1 MKKFLLFASATVL
14 AFSAMGQSKNG
25 QVVNGELILEDFE
38 GAEPEMMVVPI
49 TLQKEYRDQDIH
61 LCDKG
66 VKEYKG
72 SKMAYGLSAYFHRLA
87 ADPMAEGPWSSDAAT
102 LFVKVT
108 LPEGKS
114 LGDYTDLKMDFAN
127 YDPATTS
134 ANQYHKMYVTAGDPD
149 VRAEA
154 FKKDFTEHETISNG
168 EIVTMV
174 SNMEEQSDLTGYNC
188 IMYDPYAWKGSFF
201 VAYSVQHNACGYY
214 IDNIRLAGAG
224 EAGVE
229 NVAAAKVLKVYGT
242 VGGIRVAGDAEVA
255 VYTLAGAQVVAKT
268 VVGNE
273 LVAVPAGA
281 YVVVANGA
289 ATKVL
294 VK

>member
-1 MKKFLLFASATVL
+1 MKKFLLFASATVM
-14 AFSAMGQSKNG
+14 AFSAMAQSNNG

-38 GAEPEMMVVPI
+38 GAEPEMKAVALG
-49 TLQKEYRDQDIH
+49 TETAYREQDIH
-61 LCDKG
+61 TCDKG
-66 VKEYKG
+66 IKENKG

-87 ADPMAEGPWSSDAAT
+87 ADPAAEGPWGSDYVT
-102 LFVKVT
+102 LAVKVT

-114 LGDYTDLKMDFAN
+114 LGDYTDLKFDFAN

-134 ANQYHKMYVTAGDPD
+134 ANQFHKMYVFADDID

-154 FKKDFTEHETISNG
+154 YKVDYGTDETLSNG
-168 EIVTMV
+168 EIRTMV
-174 SNMEEQSDLTGYNC
+174 SNMEEQSDITGYNC
-188 IMYDPYAWKGSFF
+188 IIYDPYEWKGTFF
-201 VAYSVQHNACGYY
+201 VAYSVQHNLSGFY

-229 NVAAAKVLKVYGT
+229 NVAAAKELKVYGT

-281 YVVVANGA
+281 YVVVANGN